1 MSKLSQGIGK
11 RLPLPVVA
19 PGMATGAFSLAAI
32 YRRRTR
38 IRQAVLV
45 LLAAVLV
52 VSMVLDLAV
61 GPAGYSLAEI
71 LRALVSPGSAPPQAS
86 AILWTLRMPTALM
99 AAVVGAALAVAGAQM
114 QTVLANPLASPF
126 TLGIS
131 AAAAFGA
138 ALALAFDFAVV
149 PALLDYVVPL
159 NALAM
164 ALLAAGLIHLFSL
177 QRGATTESII
187 LLGIALVFSFN
198 AFLTLVQ
205 FFASEQAVAAVVFWT
220 MGSLTRVT
228 WTKLGICGAVLLAVL
243 PVFARRAWSLTRL
256 RLGEERAVSLGVGVR
271 HLKLETMALVA
282 VLAAVPVAFVG
293 TIGFV
298 GLVGPHIARLVI
310 GEDQRFFLPASALAG
325 AVLLSASSVLSKT
338 LVPGTLLPIGIV
350 TALIGVPFFLLLIL
364 RSVRVRP

>member
-1 MSKLSQGIGK
+1 MSRLSHGLGDG
-11 RLPLPVVA
+11 RPLPA
-19 PGMATGAFSLAAI
+19 PVSVTLDLGGI
-32 YRRRTR
+32 YRRRTL
-38 IRQAVLV
+38 IKLSV
-45 LLAAVLV
+45 LLLLGAALMG
-52 VSMVLDLAV
+52 SMMLDLAV
-61 GPAGYSLAEI
+61 GPAGYSLADI
-71 LRALVSPGSAPPQAS
+71 LRALAAPSSSAPQVS
-86 AILWTLRMPTALM
+86 AILWTIRMPTALM
-99 AAVVGAALAVAGAQM
+99 ACVVGAALAVAGAQM

-131 AAAAFGA
+131 AAAGFGA

-149 PALLDYVVPL
+149 PAVLDYVVPL

-198 AFLTLVQ
+198 AFLMLVQ

-220 MGSLTRVT
+220 MGSLTKVT
-228 WTKLGICGAVLLAVL
+228 WAKLAICVAVLAAVL
-243 PVFARRAWSLTRL
+243 PVFVHRAWSLTRL
-256 RLGEERAVSLGVGVR
+256 RLGEDRAVSLGVDVR

-282 VLAAVPVAFVG
+282 LLASVPVAFVG

-298 GLVGPHIARLVI
+298 GLVGPHLARLLL
-310 GEDQRFFLPASALAG
+310 GEDQRFFLPASALCG
-325 AVLLSASSVLSKT
+325 AVLLSASSILSKT
-338 LVPGTLLPIGIV
+338 LMPGTLLPIGIV

-364 RSVRVRP
+364 RSVRARP